1 MNLEAIILEEIKQS
15 VAGRIS
21 FERWMDLALYHPD
34 YGYYTSGKVEIG
46 SKGDFFT
53 SSSLGADFG
62 ELLAEQFVEMAEFLG
77 NSRGFTLVEVGAG
90 SGILAK
96 DILDYLSDSYADF
109 YQNLSYIIVEQSQKL
124 RERQRA
130 TLAGYSPVSWQSW
143 PNLADNSLVGCVFS
157 NELIDAF
164 PVHRVVIESG
174 ELREIYLGLGEPFQ
188 EIIADLSTDRIK
200 DYFDL
205 VGINIP
211 SPLYPEGYQTE
222 VNLLA
227 LDWLETVNRKLD
239 RGYILTID
247 YGYTAE
253 KYYHPQRSQGTLQ
266 CYRQHQRHDHPYLW
280 VGEQDITTHVDF
292 TALQRQGDKLGLKN
306 LGFTQQ
312 GLFLMA
318 LGLGDRLNELS
329 QGKIDISTIFQRRD
343 SLHQLINPTGLGGFG
358 VLIQGKGVEERILQG
373 LSK

>member
-1 MNLEAIILEEIKQS
+1 MNLETIICEEIKRS
-15 VAGRIS
+15 PDGKIS
-21 FERWMDLALYHPD
+21 FDRWMDLALYHPD
-34 YGYYTSGKVEIG
+34 YGYYTSGNVKIG

-62 ELLAEQFVEMAEFLG
+62 ELLAEQLIEMAEFLG
-77 NSRGFTLVEVGAG
+77 NSQGFTVVEVGAG

-96 DILDYLSDSYADF
+96 DILDYLSRNYPDF
-109 YQNLSYIIVEQSQKL
+109 YQSLSYIIIEQSQKL
-124 RERQRA
+124 REQQQA
-130 TLAGYSPVSWQSW
+130 TLAGYARVSWQNW
-143 PNLADNSLVGCVFS
+143 TDLANNSLVGCVFS

-174 ELREIYLGLGEPFQ
+174 ELREIYLGLGKPFL
-188 EIIADLSTDRIK
+188 EIIGELSTDRIK

-211 SPLYPEGYQTE
+211 SQLYPEGYQTE

-227 LDWLETVNRKLD
+227 LDWLETVNQKLD

-266 CYRQHQRHDHPYLW
+266 CYRQHQRYDNPYLF

-292 TALQRQGDKLGLKN
+292 TALQRQGEKLCLQN

-318 LGLGDRLNELS
+318 LGLGNRLGELS
-329 QGKIDISTIFQRRD
+329 QGKMDILTIFKRRD
-343 SLHQLINPTGLGGFG
+343 ALHQLIDPTGLGGFG
-358 VLIQGKGVEERILQG
+358 VLIQGKKVDEKILKG
-373 LSK
+373 LSS

>member
-1 MNLEAIILEEIKQS
+1 MNLETIIREEIKRS
-15 VAGRIS
+15 PEGLIS
-21 FERWMDLALYHPD
+21 FDRWMDLALYHPD
-34 YGYYTSGKVEIG
+34 YGYYASGNVKIG

-62 ELLAEQFVEMAEFLG
+62 ELLAEQFVEMAKFLG
-77 NSRGFTLVEVGAG
+77 NSQGFTLVEVGAG

-96 DILDYLSDSYADF
+96 DILEYLSDSYPDF
-109 YQNLSYIIVEQSQKL
+109 SQNLSYIIIEQSQKL
-124 RERQRA
+124 REQQRA
-130 TLAGYSPVSWQSW
+130 TLGGYSRVSWQNW
-143 PNLADNSLVGCVFS
+143 TDLANGSLVGCVFS

-174 ELREIYLGLGEPFQ
+174 QLREIYLGLGEPFQ
-188 EIIADLSTDRIK
+188 ERIGELSTDRIK

-211 SPLYPEGYQTE
+211 CQLYPEGYQTE

-227 LDWLETVNRKLD
+227 LDWLEMVARKLD

-266 CYRQHQRHDHPYLW
+266 CYRQHQRHDNPYLW

-292 TALQRQGDKLGLKN
+292 TALQRQGEKLGLKN
-306 LGFTQQ
+306 LGFTRQ

-318 LGLGDRLNELS
+318 LGLGDRLGELS
-329 QGKIDISTIFQRRD
+329 RGKMDVLTVMQRRD
-343 SLHQLINPTGLGGFG
+343 VLHQLIDPTGLGGFG
-358 VLIQGKGVEERILQG
+358 VLIQGKKVDDKTLRG
-373 LSK
+373 LSR

>member
-1 MNLEAIILEEIKQS
+1 MNLETIICEEIKRS
-15 VAGRIS
+15 PEGRIS
-21 FERWMDLALYHPD
+21 FDRWMNLALYHPD
-34 YGYYTSGKVEIG
+34 YGYYTSGNVKIG

-77 NSRGFTLVEVGAG
+77 NSPGFTLVEVGAG

-96 DILDYLSDSYADF
+96 DILDYLSRNYPNFSE
-109 YQNLSYIIVEQSQKL
+109 NLHYIIIEQSQKL
-124 RERQRA
+124 REQQQA
-130 TLAGYSPVSWQSW
+130 TLAGYARVSWQNW
-143 PNLADNSLVGCVFS
+143 TDLASNSLVGCVFS

-164 PVHRVVIESG
+164 PVHRIVIESG

-188 EIIADLSTDRIK
+188 EIIGELSTDRIK

-211 SPLYPEGYQTE
+211 SQLYPEGYQTE

-227 LDWLETVNRKLD
+227 LDWLEMVSQKLD

-266 CYRQHQRHDHPYLW
+266 CYRQHQRYDNPYLYL
-280 VGEQDITTHVDF
+280 GEQDITTHVDF
-292 TALQRQGDKLGLKN
+292 TALQRQGEKLGLKN
-306 LGFTQQ
+306 LGFTPQ

-318 LGLGDRLNELS
+318 LGLGDRLGELS
-329 QGKIDISTIFQRRD
+329 QGKMDILTIFKRRD
-343 SLHQLINPTGLGGFG
+343 ALHQLIDPTGLGGFG
-358 VLIQGKGVEERILQG
+358 VLIQGKGVDEKILKG
-373 LSK
+373 LSR

>member
-1 MNLEAIILEEIKQS
+1 MNLEAIICEEIKQS
-15 VAGRIS
+15 AAGRIS
-21 FERWMDLALYHPD
+21 FDRWMDLALYHPD

-77 NSRGFTLVEVGAG
+77 TSQGFTLVEVGAG

-96 DILDYLSDSYADF
+96 DILDYLSKNYPDF
-109 YQNLSYIIVEQSQKL
+109 SQNLSYIIIEQSQKL
-124 RERQRA
+124 RERQQA
-130 TLAGYSPVSWQSW
+130 TLAGYSQVSWHSW
-143 PNLADNSLVGCVFS
+143 SDLANGSLVGCVFS

-164 PVHRVVIESG
+164 PVHRVIIQSG
-174 ELREIYLGLGEPFQ
+174 ELQEIYLGLGKPFQ
-188 EIIADLSTDRIK
+188 EIIGELSTTRIK

-205 VGINIP
+205 VGIEI
-211 SPLYPEGYQTE
+211 SSELYREGYQTE

-227 LDWLETVNRKLD
+227 LDWLETVNQKLD

-266 CYRQHQRHDHPYLW
+266 CYRQHQRHDNPYLW
-280 VGEQDITTHVDF
+280 VGEQDITTHLDF
-292 TALQRQGDKLGLKN
+292 TALQRQGEKLGLKN

-329 QGKIDISTIFQRRD
+329 QGKIDILTIFQRRD
-343 SLHQLINPTGLGGFG
+343 ALHQLIDPTSLGGFG
-358 VLIQGKGVEERILQG
+358 VLIQGKRVEERILQG

>member
-21 FERWMDLALYHPD
+21 FDRWMDLALYHPD

-62 ELLAEQFVEMAEFLG
+62 QLLAEQFVEMAEFLG
-77 NSRGFTLVEVGAG
+77 NSPGFTLVEVGAG

-109 YQNLSYIIVEQSQKL
+109 YQNLSYIIIEQSQKL
-124 RERQRA
+124 RERQQA

-143 PNLADNSLVGCVFS
+143 LDLADNSLVGCVFS

-211 SPLYPEGYQTE
+211 SPLYREGYQTE

-266 CYRQHQRHDHPYLW
+266 CYRQHQHHDHPYL
-280 VGEQDITTHVDF
+280 G
-292 TALQRQGDKLGLKN
+292 AGDS
-306 LGFTQQ
+306 FRW
-312 GLFLMA
+312 A
-318 LGLGDRLNELS
+318 
-329 QGKIDISTIFQRRD
+329 
-343 SLHQLINPTGLGGFG
+343 
-358 VLIQGKGVEERILQG
+358 V
-373 LSK
+373 